1 MTTPT
6 PTKRRKF
13 TDKEDVMLLR
23 QINAERPF
31 EARQGEIMKVWAS
44 IAQALSEQVDFV
56 RPAFDAKK
64 AQHRFGVL
72 IEGHRAYDRESARA
86 SGVSE
91 EYDEKLQLL
100 DELLSALDDT
110 KAEEKERSSR
120 ALIDNQRMESEGEIV
135 RASALASLGK
145 RKAEHGE
152 TEVTMNGGGRVLKL
166 FNAIQ
171 DDAKTDL
178 DFRKEELEF

>member
-31 EARQGEIMKVWAS
+31 EARQ
-44 IAQALSEQVDFV
+44 EQVDFV

-72 IEGHRAYDRESARA
+72 IEGHQAYDRESARA

-100 DELLSALDDT
+100 DELLSALDDA

-120 ALIDNQRMESEGEIV
+120 ALIDTQRMESEGEIV
-135 RASALASLGK
+135 RASALASLGN
-145 RKAEHGE
+145 ANQNM
-152 TEVTMNGGGRVLKL
+152 TKL
-166 FNAIQ
+166 
-171 DDAKTDL
+171 
-178 DFRKEELEF
+178 RSR